1 MSKKSTTKTIT
12 RAKNTSMPKVMSKP
26 KNGKTATINVRIEP
40 KTKENAEKIFA
51 RLGIGMSDAISMF
64 LKQVIFHRGIPYEL
78 RVPNAATRK
87 AIRELRTNKKL
98 KIYHSTT
105 EMFEDLLQ

>member
-1 MSKKSTTKTIT
+1 MSKKPTTKTII

-51 RLGIGMSDAISMF
+51 HLGIGMSDAISMF

-87 AIRELRTNKKL
+87 AIREGVANKNMEVVTLENLWKL
-98 KIYHSTT
+98 
-105 EMFEDLLQ
+105 